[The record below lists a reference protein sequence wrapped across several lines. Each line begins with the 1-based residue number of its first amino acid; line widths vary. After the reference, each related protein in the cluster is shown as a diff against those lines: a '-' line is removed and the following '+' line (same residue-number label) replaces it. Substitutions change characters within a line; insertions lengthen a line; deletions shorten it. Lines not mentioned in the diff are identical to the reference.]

1 MLKAKDS
8 CECMISSPDLLR
20 IELGAGAAV
29 VGGLLPQVARHVE
42 DAHAHLLQAAAGR
55 CHNLLLLVCPDVEV
69 LVPAIKGADNYF
81 SFYRDMSK
89 RINDCSPVDDVAVV
103 HVLALGDEFDLFE
116 AGVLILSVVGDVDL
130 DPPVV
135 VVAEGVVERPA
146 ASLIL
151 VLRPVVDLMKDRVVE
166 SSALCVLSS
175 VYPVIE
181 Y

>member
-1 MLKAKDS
+1 M
-8 CECMISSPDLLR
+8 
-20 IELGAGAAV
+20 
-29 VGGLLPQVARHVE
+29 
-42 DAHAHLLQAAAGR
+42 
-55 CHNLLLLVCPDVEV
+55 DV
-69 LVPAIKGADNYF
+69 
-81 SFYRDMSK
+81 
-89 RINDCSPVDDVAVV
+89 CSPVDDVAAV
-103 HVLALGDEFDLFE
+103 HVLALGDEFDLLE

-130 DPPVV
+130 DPPIV

-151 VLRPVVDLMKDRVVE
+151 VLRSVVDLIQDRVVE